1 MIRPLPIL
9 YSFRRCPYAMR
20 ARMAIAVSGVR
31 VELREIVLRDKP
43 EAMIAASQKATVPVL
58 VLGDGQVI
66 DESIDIMHWALR
78 QHDPE
83 GWLAPGSAMDALIA
97 ANDGPFKYHLDR
109 TKYPSRYP
117 DCDAREQQAAAD
129 ALLEPLEAKLRDGA
143 FLFGET
149 PSLADMAIF
158 PFVRQFAAIDAAE
171 PLPLPGVADWLARLV
186 SSPRFTAVMEK
197 YAAWKPGDTSRIFP

>member
-1 MIRPLPIL
+1 MTGPLPLL

-43 EAMIAASQKATVPVL
+43 EAMIAASPKATVPVL
-58 VLGDGQVI
+58 VLGEGQVI

-117 DCDAREQQAAAD
+117 DCNPDEQRAAAV
-129 ALLEPLEAKLRDGA
+129 ALLDPLEARLSVSP
-143 FLFGET
+143 FLFGNT
-149 PSLADMAIF
+149 PALADIAIF
-158 PFVRQFAAIDAAE
+158 PFVRQFAAIDGVA
-171 PLPLPGVADWLARLV
+171 LLHLPGVVDWLARLV
-186 SSPRFTAVMEK
+186 SSPRFAAVMKK
-197 YAAWKPGDTSRIFP
+197 YAAWQPGDAPTMFA